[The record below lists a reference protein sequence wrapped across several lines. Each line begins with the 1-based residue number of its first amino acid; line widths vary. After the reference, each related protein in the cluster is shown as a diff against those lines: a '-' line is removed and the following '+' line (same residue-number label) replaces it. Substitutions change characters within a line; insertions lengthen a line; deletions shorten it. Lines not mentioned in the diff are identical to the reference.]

1 MRHTTRVGLFFACI
15 ALLAPR
21 VFGDAIA
28 LEGKTF
34 STPSELFLIEVEHSQ
49 DGVDTGGF
57 TLELCSHCKVNGD
70 SPFVFNP
77 NLSQVPFG
85 GSSSLT
91 GATGDASLTPII
103 SASIAG
109 PSPSSTT
116 TITVFDVPTGN
127 SGSASSGND
136 NRQGNSNSQGSSK
149 STGGTTTITVP
160 STIAPQNLNALLNS
174 GGSGTSSTT
183 TSTSRTV
190 TTKADAVAAATPEPA
205 SLLLLGSG
213 LAFGVIGRRKLRGRR
228 A

>member
-1 MRHTTRVGLFFACI
+1 LFFACI

-34 STPSELFLIEVEHSQ
+34 SAPSELFLIQVEHSQ

-85 GSSSLT
+85 RDVFAPFGGTSSLT
-91 GATGDASLTPII
+91 GTTGDAGLTPII
-103 SASIAG
+103 STSVPGA
-109 PSPSSTT
+109 SPSSST
-116 TITVFDVPTGN
+116 TITVFDLPVGN
-127 SGSASSGND
+127 SAAASSGND
-136 NRQGNSNSQGSSK
+136 NSQGNSNSQGSTK
-149 STGGTTTITVP
+149 STGGTTTMTVP
-160 STIAPQNLNALLNS
+160 STIAPQNLTALLNS
-174 GGSGTSSTT
+174 GGSNSSSTST
-183 TSTSRTV
+183 TTSRTV
-190 TTKADAVAAATPEPA
+190 TIKADPVAAATPEPA

-213 LAFGVIGRRKLRGRR
+213 LAVGVIGRRKLRGRR